1 MSEEN
6 KALVRRINEEI
17 WNQGKVEVADEIIIV
32 DGRLRIDDAIH
43 TQVRPGR
50 VL

>member
-32 DGRLRIDDAIH
+32 DGRLLIDDAIH